1 MNCKSIDVKFVGVG
15 VVSWKNMG
23 LLYLVWG
30 LEAGWVGGLQL
41 CWSEVAKLMVF
52 GSEAGKPKI

>member
-1 MNCKSIDVKFVGVG
+1 
-15 VVSWKNMG
+15 MG

-30 LEAGWVGGLQL
+30 QLAGWVGGLQL
-41 CWSEVAKLMVF
+41 SWAKVAKLMVF